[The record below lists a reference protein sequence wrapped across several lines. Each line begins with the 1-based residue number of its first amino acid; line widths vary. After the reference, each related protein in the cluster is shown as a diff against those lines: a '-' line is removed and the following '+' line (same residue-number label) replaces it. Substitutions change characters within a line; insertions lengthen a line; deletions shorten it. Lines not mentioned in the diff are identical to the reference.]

1 LVKLKEQKRTTINVE
16 RGGVEQVNMM
26 ERVDDKIEFFEHRK
40 ERNWLL
46 FILFF

>member
-1 LVKLKEQKRTTINVE
+1 MLKGEEWK
-16 RGGVEQVNMM
+16 QVNMM